1 MRLLSLIFISSACLF
16 GQLTDGI
23 ATSVTRSVTLT
34 ADQADFSLVAG
45 SALGTTQQDVA
56 AALQEAGIANLTPT
70 GTYLTQTYD
79 YSKQPPATGT
89 LVVYQFTLTVPAGQ
103 LAATAKT
110 LEAVRAKPPALFQ
123 IFQYAASLSASPATV
138 EAMHQTLLPQ
148 FLAEAQKKGQALA
161 AAAGVKL
168 GAVKGM
174 SESSYSSGGGFA
186 SFLTSSSTLN
196 VNGTVSSASNGTQG
210 TQYTFYMNVTFGL
223 GQ

>member
-1 MRLLSLIFISSACLF
+1 MRLLSLMLLGSACLF

-45 SALGTTQQDVA
+45 AALGTSQQDVV
-56 AALQEAGIANLTPT
+56 AALQEAGIANLSPT

-79 YSKQPPATGT
+79 YSKQPPDTGT

-103 LAATAKT
+103 LAAMAKT

-123 IFQYAASLSASPATV
+123 IFQYAASLSASAATV

-148 FLAEAQKKGQALA
+148 LLAEAQKKGQALA
-161 AAAGVKL
+161 SAAGLKL

-186 SFLTSSSTLN
+186 SFLTSSTSTVN
-196 VNGTVSSASNGTQG
+196 VNGTVGSASNGQG